1 MNAVYGQGRG
11 VSNRTRGVVMVEIH
25 NPKRLG
31 EIVVGC
37 LFALMALTIMIAGCA
52 SQGTMPATMQTQL
65 DLGSC
70 GFTWKTAD
78 TPEKLKQVEALPQRQ
93 IVRHE
98 KDGKAYYIYADA
110 RDCKCVYIGDEKAYQ
125 QYKQFVYDKRMDRK
139 NDLAAEQTAI
149 MSVDPNFWSIF
160 GHGPE
165 N

>member
-1 MNAVYGQGRG
+1 MGRIR
-11 VSNRTRGVVMVEIH
+11 NLRGFGEGA
-25 NPKRLG
+25 LG
-31 EIVVGC
+31 
-37 LFALMALTIMIAGCA
+37 LLLALIALATMMTGCA

-149 MSVDPNFWSIF
+149 MSMDPNFWSIF

>member
-1 MNAVYGQGRG
+1 MEGIRNLRG
-11 VSNRTRGVVMVEIH
+11 SG
-25 NPKRLG
+25 KGALG
-31 EIVVGC
+31 
-37 LFALMALTIMIAGCA
+37 LLLALIALTTMMTGCA

-70 GFTWKTAD
+70 GFTWKIAD
-78 TPEKLKQVEALPQRQ
+78 TPDKMKQLEALPQRQ
-93 IVRHE
+93 IVPHK
-98 KDGKAYYIYADA
+98 KDGKIYYIYADA

-125 QYKQFVYDKRMDRK
+125 QYKQFVYEKRQDRK
-139 NDLAAEQTAI
+139 DDIAAEQTAI

>member
-1 MNAVYGQGRG
+1 VK
-11 VSNRTRGVVMVEIH
+11 VKVMERFR
-25 NPKRLG
+25 NPRSFGKGALG
-31 EIVVGC
+31 
-37 LFALMALTIMIAGCA
+37 LLLALIALTTVMTGCA
-52 SQGTMPATMQTQL
+52 SQGKWTAADQTQV

-70 GFTWKTAD
+70 GFTWRIAD

-98 KDGKAYYIYADA
+98 KDGKTYYIYADA

-125 QYKQFVYDKRMDRK
+125 QYRQYVYEKRSERMEDI
-139 NDLAAEQTAI
+139 AAGQTAI

>member
-1 MNAVYGQGRG
+1 MLFTGKGAGFRIEREVN
-11 VSNRTRGVVMVEIH
+11 VMVEIH

-37 LFALMALTIMIAGCA
+37 LLALIALTLMMTGCA

-125 QYKQFVYDKRMDRK
+125 QYRQYVYEKRSERMEDI
-139 NDLAAEQTAI
+139 AAGQTAI